1 MAGLGYEK
9 ERQANVTSYSMFETL
24 QWTSFSTDIN
34 LWRRRQLRLPAVNI
48 GSGVSTSVVKCKISF
63 SAMWSPSFVPKPPDW
78 PEQCRVVGT
87 FTQDKKKASVVDE
100 DLFADLIDW
109 LKSGDA
115 PIFIGFGSMV
125 IKDTIRLER
134 LIMAAAQESNTRIV
148 VQSSWSK
155 LDVSEEPLCHNVGP
169 CPHDWLLP
177 MCAGIVHHG
186 KIRNCAIDLFE
197 LFTVYGA

>member
-9 ERQANVTSYSMFETL
+9 ERQANVSSYSMFEAL
-24 QWTSFSTDIN
+24 QWTSFSADIN
-34 LWRRRQLRLPAVNI
+34 LWRRRQLRLPDVTI
-48 GSGVSTSVVKCKISF
+48 GSGMATSVVKCKIPF

-100 DLFADLIDW
+100 DLFADLIEW

-134 LIMAAAQESNTRIV
+134 LIMLAAQESNTRIV

-186 KIRNCAIDLFE
+186 KIPAPVQLTCWSYL
-197 LFTVYGA
+197 